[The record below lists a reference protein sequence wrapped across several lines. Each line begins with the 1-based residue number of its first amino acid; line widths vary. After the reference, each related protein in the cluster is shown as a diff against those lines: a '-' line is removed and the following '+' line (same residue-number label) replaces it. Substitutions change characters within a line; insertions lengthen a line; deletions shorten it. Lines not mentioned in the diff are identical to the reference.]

1 MFSPIWS
8 QMELQ
13 HATEAAKRFETPL
26 YIYSL
31 SRFRHNIRELKQKL
45 GNQVSVCCSVKANP
59 WLAAMGSNCADLIEV
74 CSPGEWRYCLAKG
87 IASERIVLGG
97 VKKTR
102 AELFEAMEHAP
113 HRISVES
120 RYQLADLS
128 DAAISVGKQAKV
140 LLRLSSGNQFGMDC
154 SEIQQIISH
163 REEYPGILF
172 MGLHYYSGTQKKLP
186 NQVLRDIQFLHEA
199 AVSCG
204 SWVQELEYGPGLG
217 VPQFSGHLPD
227 QYRNNLD
234 LLAAEIQKLTDTYK
248 ITLECG
254 RLLTADAGVY
264 VATVC
269 EEKHNGGR
277 DYLVVDGGMHQ
288 LHYYG
293 QNSGVPIPYLWCAGT
308 AAPRKVTV
316 CGSLCTVSDILAK
329 DVMLGGCAVGE
340 KLVFMNAG
348 AYAATEGISLFLNR
362 DLPAIVM
369 EHDGVLL
376 LLRQHMPTEALNEN
390 ERMFVSYE

>member
-1 MFSPIWS
+1 MFSPVWS
-8 QMELQ
+8 QAELQ
-13 HATEAAKRFETPL
+13 YAAEAAKQFETPL
-26 YIYSL
+26 YLYSL
-31 SRFRHNIRELKQKL
+31 SRFHRNIQELKQKL
-45 GNQVSVCCSVKANP
+45 GDKVSVCCSVKANP
-59 WLAAMGSNCADLIEV
+59 WLAVMGSEWVDWIEV
-74 CSPGEWRYCLAKG
+74 CSPGEWRYCLGKG
-87 IASERIVLGG
+87 IAPERIVLGG

-102 AELFEAMEHAP
+102 AELFESMKHAP

-120 RYQLADLS
+120 GSQLADLS
-128 DAAISVGKQAKV
+128 DAAVCVGKQAKV

-154 SEIQQIISH
+154 SEIQQIISR

-186 NQVLRDIQFLHEA
+186 NQVLRDIQFLRDA

-227 QYRNNLD
+227 QYQNNLSI
-234 LLAAEIQKLTDTYK
+234 LADEIQKLTSAYR

-264 VATVC
+264 VSTIC
-269 EEKHNGGR
+269 EEKHNGER
-277 DYLVVDGGMHQ
+277 EYLVVDGGMHQ

-293 QNSGVPIPYLWCAGT
+293 QNSGVPIPYLWCTGT

-376 LLRQHMPTEALNEN
+376 QLRQHLFTESLNEN
-390 ERMFVSYE
+390 ERMFGSHE

>member
-8 QMELQ
+8 QTELQ
-13 HATEAAKRFETPL
+13 YAAEAAKYFETPL
-26 YIYSL
+26 YIYSF
-31 SRFRHNIRELKQKL
+31 SRFRHNIQELKQIMGEK
-45 GNQVSVCCSVKANP
+45 VSICCSVKANP
-59 WLAAMGSNCADLIEV
+59 WLAVMGSSCADLIEV
-74 CSPGEWRYCLAKG
+74 CSPGEWRYCLSKG
-87 IASERIVLGG
+87 IAPERIVMGG

-102 AELFEAMEHAP
+102 AELFETMEHEF

-128 DAAISVGKQAKV
+128 DAAVSAGKQAKV

-154 SEIQQIISH
+154 SEIQQIISC
-163 REEYPGILF
+163 RESYPGIHF
-172 MGLHYYSGTQKKLP
+172 IGLHYYSGTQKKLP
-186 NQVLRDIQFLHEA
+186 KQILQDVQFLHEV
-199 AVSCG
+199 AVCCG

-227 QYRNNLD
+227 QYRRNLD
-234 LLAAEIQKLTDTYK
+234 LLAAEVHKLTGTYK
-248 ITLECG
+248 VTLECG

-264 VATVC
+264 VATIC
-269 EEKHNGGR
+269 EEKHNGER

-293 QNSGVPIPYLWCAGT
+293 QNSGVPVPYLWCTGMGEA
-308 AAPRKVTV
+308 RKVTV
-316 CGSLCTVSDILAK
+316 CGSLCTVSDVLAK
-329 DVMLGGCAVGE
+329 DVVLYGCRAGE

-362 DLPAIVM
+362 DLPAIVV
-369 EHDGVLL
+369 ESDGKLHQ
-376 LLRQHMPTEALNEN
+376 LRRHLFTEALNEN
-390 ERMFVSYE
+390 ERMLISYE